1 MQIICRLFNYI
12 YIYIYIYLHT
22 LQVAK
27 CTNVLMHISKW
38 ASWHRKT
45 PPVQVAGKIELYSL
59 HLIVTILSQCQH
71 RHHLLE
77 KQTLKN
83 YLFQSGCVQKI
94 HRKNYLATQV
104 YTYIHAETHNYFSSE
119 CMVLIY
125 IARIIHHSLY
135 TQKLPCLAHALN
147 KLIMVESK
155 LSPQL
160 SHLANSGNV

>member
-1 MQIICRLFNYI
+1 MHLFIDYVQPIAIIYTYSCKSFVDFLFTY
-12 YIYIYIYLHT
+12 YIYLHT

-83 YLFQSGCVQKI
+83 YLFQFGCAYKRFTGKLPSHTSI
-94 HRKNYLATQV
+94 YV
-104 YTYIHAETHNYFSSE
+104 YTCRNT
-119 CMVLIY
+119 
-125 IARIIHHSLY
+125 
-135 TQKLPCLAHALN
+135 
-147 KLIMVESK
+147 
-155 LSPQL
+155 
-160 SHLANSGNV
+160 